1 MTRTPF
7 WVVQKQRGQLHT
19 KRLFVDDRVDV
30 YNVLA
35 KFQVRISNIR
45 LDIVFSM
52 STFVIYWPQ
61 NRQNPV
67 YDAHYIYIYINYCLS
82 THVETFKDSKT
93 LFTF

>member
-1 MTRTPF
+1 MTRTSF

-19 KRLFVDDRVDV
+19 KRLFADDRVDV

-35 KFQVRISNIR
+35 KFQDHISNIR
-45 LDIVFSM
+45 RDIVFSV

-67 YDAHYIYIYINYCLS
+67 YDAHCTYIYINYCLS
-82 THVETFKDSKT
+82 TYVETYQSV
-93 LFTF
+93 